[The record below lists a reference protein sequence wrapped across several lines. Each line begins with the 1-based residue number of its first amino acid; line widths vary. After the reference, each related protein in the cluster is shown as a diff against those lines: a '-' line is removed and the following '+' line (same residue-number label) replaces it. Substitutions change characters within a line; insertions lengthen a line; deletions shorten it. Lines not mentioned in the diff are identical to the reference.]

1 MKKYKENQENKDAQF
16 NELVSEKMAIKQ
28 PIDNSDPWLDKIE
41 ETAPKEGGEEPEP
54 LTPRSSG
61 EESEE
66 PKPPSENDNNDN
78 TI

>member
-41 ETAPKEGGEEPEP
+41 ETATPEEAAPEKLHPKK
-54 LTPRSSG
+54 LHLIQ
-61 EESEE
+61 
-66 PKPPSENDNNDN
+66 KMIKVFNLY
-78 TI
+78 